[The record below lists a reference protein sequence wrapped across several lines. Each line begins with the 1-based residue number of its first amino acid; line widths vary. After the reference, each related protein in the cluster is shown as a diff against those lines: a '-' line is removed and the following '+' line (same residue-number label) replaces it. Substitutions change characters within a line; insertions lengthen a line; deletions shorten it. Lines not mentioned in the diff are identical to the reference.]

1 MAPRLSVV
9 PILMLSMFWPA
20 ASFATVTPT
29 PPYPG
34 ASPSL
39 AYQVTVDGQP
49 MFAYRYPT
57 FNQFNWMDYA
67 SFSMTG
73 KVHVTITSL
82 ISERDVKTCFV
93 RPAAYNIHPQL
104 KGNTVSFDLDRPRY
118 LVVFINEEP
127 LFSSTGLLLFADP
140 PEANAPKLGDPNV
153 VNIMDY
159 KIDNTGKTVE
169 TAKINQAISDVSAK
183 PGGGVLFFPKGGV
196 YLTGLVAMKSNV
208 KFYVEAGAAIK
219 GSTKNADYVL
229 PPATGTAGRRRER
242 ALFFF
247 ENVENASI
255 MGRGTVD
262 AQGYPWLWHDIQPD
276 TGDGKA
282 RTPEGLVND
291 PHGSGVKGYTVSNC
305 KNVTFQDLFLLR
317 SSYWTVTVSNTDGF
331 TSRNIKL
338 ISRKQQYHDDAYD
351 LTGGSKHILIENGF
365 AMTMDDAFAFYG
377 GAGAGLE
384 DVVVK
389 NFVDYGYTSA
399 LVLGYG
405 SIPAARHVRFEDVH
419 FVSTQN
425 KFAVWIQFTPAYFT
439 GRGYP
444 TKASSKQALDDFHF
458 INCSWEHDGGQ
469 IYIDGGDSPLTNF
482 VFENCTFAT
491 PSRPAKI
498 TGSNVG
504 PILFKNVKV
513 NGTLVT
519 SIDQLRRAGW
529 DISVPMKFEV
539 TGQPAT
545 GGGRAPQPAKK

>member
-1 MAPRLSVV
+1 ML
-9 PILMLSMFWPA
+9 LMLWPL

-34 ASPSL
+34 ANPSL
-39 AYQVTVDGQP
+39 AYKVVVDGQP
-49 MFAYRYPT
+49 VFAYRYPT

-67 SFSMTG
+67 GFSMTG

-82 ISERDVKTCFV
+82 ISERDIRTCFI
-93 RPAAYNIHPQL
+93 RPLAYNIQPQI

-118 LVVFINEEP
+118 LVIFINEEP
-127 LFSSTGLLLFADP
+127 LFSSTGLLLFADA

-183 PGGGVLFFPKGGV
+183 PGGGVLFFPKNGV

-208 KFYVEAGAAIK
+208 KFYIEAGAVVK

-229 PPATGTAGRRRER
+229 PAATGRGGGRRER

-247 ENVENASI
+247 ENVENAAI
-255 MGRGTVD
+255 MGRGTID
-262 AQGYPWLWHDIQPD
+262 GQGYPWLWHDMQPE

-282 RTPEGLVND
+282 WTVEGLVND
-291 PHGSGVKGYTVSNC
+291 PHGSGVKGYVVSNC

-317 SSYWTVTVSNTDGF
+317 AAYWTTTVTNTDGF

-338 ISRKQQYHDDAYD
+338 ISRKNQYHDDAYD
-351 LTGGSKHILIENGF
+351 ITGGSKHILIENGF
-365 AMTMDDAFAFYG
+365 SMTMDDAFAFYG
-377 GAGAGLE
+377 GAGAGLD

-389 NFVDYGYTSA
+389 GFVDYGYTSG

-405 SIPAARHVRFEDVH
+405 SIPAAKHVRFEDVN

-425 KFAVWIQFTPAYFT
+425 KFAIWIQFTPAYFT

-444 TKASSKQALDDFHF
+444 TKASSKQPLDDFYF
-458 INCSWEHDGGQ
+458 KNCTWEHDGGQ

-482 VFENCTFAT
+482 VFDNCTFYK

-498 TGSNVG
+498 SGTAVA
-504 PILFKNVKV
+504 PIVFKNVKV
-513 NGTLVT
+513 EGTLVRNV
-519 SIDQLRRAGW
+519 DQLKRLGW

-545 GGGRAPQPAKK
+545 GGKAPQAVKK

>member
-1 MAPRLSVV
+1 
-9 PILMLSMFWPA
+9 
-20 ASFATVTPT
+20 
-29 PPYPG
+29 
-34 ASPSL
+34 
-39 AYQVTVDGQP
+39 VTVDGQP
-49 MFAYRYPT
+49 VFAYRYPT

-67 SFSMTG
+67 AFSMTG
-73 KVHVTITSL
+73 KVHVTVTSL
-82 ISERDVKTCFV
+82 ISDRDIRTCYI
-93 RPAAYNIHPQL
+93 RPIAYNIQPQI
-104 KGNTVSFDLDRPRY
+104 KGNTVSFDLDRPRD
-118 LVVFINEEP
+118 LVIFINEEP
-127 LFSSTGLLLFADP
+127 LFSSTGLMLFAEP

-169 TAKINQAISDVSAK
+169 TAKINQAISDVAAK
-183 PGGGVLFFPKGGV
+183 PGGGVLFFPAGGA

-208 KFYVEAGAAIK
+208 KFYVEAGAVIK

-229 PPATGTAGRRRER
+229 PPATGGGGSGTGGGGRRRER

-276 TGDGKA
+276 TGDGRA

-291 PHGSGVKGYTVSNC
+291 PHGSGVKGYVVSNC
-305 KNVTFQDLFLLR
+305 KNVTFQDLVLLR
-317 SSYWTVTVSNTDGF
+317 AAYWTVTVTNTDGY

-377 GAGAGLE
+377 GAGAALE

-405 SIPAARHVRFEDVH
+405 SIPAVKHVRFEDVN

-425 KFAVWIQFTPAYFT
+425 KFAVWIQFTPAYFA

-444 TKASSKQALDDFHF
+444 TRASSKQALDDFHF
-458 INCSWEHDGGQ
+458 INCTWEHDGGQ
-469 IYIDGGDSPLTNF
+469 IYIDGGDSALTNF
-482 VFENCTFAT
+482 VFENCTFYT
-491 PSRPAKI
+491 PSRPAKM

-504 PILFKNVKV
+504 PILFKNVKL
-513 NGTLVT
+513 NGTLVR
-519 SIDQLRRAGW
+519 SVDQLTRAGW

-539 TGQPAT
+539 TGPPAAA
-545 GGGRAPQPAKK
+545 GRAPQAAKK